1 MGSAPSTRSPE
12 WRAAAAVSIPV
23 IGIGG
28 IRSGGDALQY
38 ILAGA
43 SLVQIG
49 TALFVDPSAAVQVQ
63 EDIEAYMQR
72 RGVRCLSELVGAL
85 ILPERG

>member
-1 MGSAPSTRSPE
+1 MGVFLT

-28 IRSGGDALQY
+28 IRSGDDALQY

-49 TALFVDPSAAVQVQ
+49 TALFVDPSAPVQVQ
-63 EDIEAYMQR
+63 EDIEAYLR
-72 RGVRCLSELVGAL
+72 RHGVGRLSDLVGAL
-85 ILPERG
+85 DLPERS